1 LFLQFCVDVTSA
13 WLVQHEF
20 IQNAKSRDILQEMI
34 NEAQRLH
41 EEFAQSS
48 TGDSMTVSI
57 AASDELYR
65 IDL

>member
-1 LFLQFCVDVTSA
+1 
-13 WLVQHEF
+13 
-20 IQNAKSRDILQEMI
+20 MI